1 MIKKGTILSMN
12 YCLYYRVMDVCE
24 LIPQMNPGGSGR
36 IMKPELRQLLN
47 RLMFYMDDMEFE
59 KLWNK

>member
-1 MIKKGTILSMN
+1 
-12 YCLYYRVMDVCE
+12 MDVAE

-47 RLMFYMDDMEFE
+47 RLMFYMDDDEFE
-59 KLWNK
+59 KLWNKLIFYLFDP